1 MVTRK
6 RTQTQDPHHPVLS
19 DGFCTIIVDE
29 YSVVL
34 LVFSTILMIYK
45 NKKKCSFF
53 ASCFENFSSCNS
65 SDVEVLSG
73 WQHQGNAA
81 AGPAL

>member
-6 RTQTQDPHHPVLS
+6 RTQTQDPRHPVPS
-19 DGFCTIIVDE
+19 DGFCSLVHCNAAIVDE
-29 YSVVL
+29 YCIVL
-34 LVFSTILMIYK
+34 LVFSVILMIYH
-45 NKKKCSFF
+45 NTENCSFF

-73 WQHQGNAA
+73 WQH
-81 AGPAL
+81 L

>member
-6 RTQTQDPHHPVLS
+6 RTQTQEPHHPVLS
-19 DGFCTIIVDE
+19 DGFCNLVHCNATIVDE

-34 LVFSTILMIYK
+34 LVFRAILMIYK

-73 WQHQGNAA
+73 WQH
-81 AGPAL
+81 L

>member
-19 DGFCTIIVDE
+19 DGFCNLVHCNATIVDE

-34 LVFSTILMIYK
+34 LVFRAILMIYK
-45 NKKKCSFF
+45 NKKKMQFL
-53 ASCFENFSSCNS
+53 CFLF
-65 SDVEVLSG
+65 
-73 WQHQGNAA
+73 
-81 AGPAL
+81 